1 MKNPRQLKGLIYNQ
15 LQEMLDRK
23 IESAKK
29 AIESAKEARDSDT
42 KSSVGDKYE
51 TGRAMMQIELEK
63 NEVQLNK
70 VINLKRQLSQIII
83 EKKYMKVEFGS
94 LVFTNQGNFFISIGI
109 GKIEIDDEIYYAI
122 SLASPVGK
130 VLFDKEVS
138 DMFQFRGTDFLI
150 RDIV

>member
-70 VINLKRQLSQIII
+70 VINLRN
-83 EKKYMKVEFGS
+83 
-94 LVFTNQGNFFISIGI
+94 T
-109 GKIEIDDEIYYAI
+109 
-122 SLASPVGK
+122 
-130 VLFDKEVS
+130 
-138 DMFQFRGTDFLI
+138 
-150 RDIV
+150 